1 MRVKQSPPRLVAAQ
15 KELQRVTIGLSI
27 LGQIG
32 EQLDL
37 PIAASLLEELAVLT
51 RAQRRVLRAAH
62 TQLEAD
68 PLLAHLLKARK
79 SYRHAD
85 RHKSPKRK
93 EEEACQ
99 SFYLAQSIGFRGDI
113 HDWCKLLAIFP
124 R

>member
-1 MRVKQSPPRLVAAQ
+1 VKQLPPRLLAAQ
-15 KELQRVTIGLSI
+15 KELQRVTTGLSI

-32 EQLDL
+32 EQFDL
-37 PIAASLLEELAVLT
+37 PIAASLLEELTVLA

-62 TQLEAD
+62 SQLEAD

-85 RHKSPKRK
+85 RHKSPKRL
-93 EEEACQ
+93 EQEVCN
-99 SFYLAQSIGFRGDI
+99 SFYLAQSIGFHGDI
-113 HDWCKLLAIFP
+113 HDWRKLLAIFP